1 MYVQFMCTGTF
12 VCSEEVGAVV
22 LADAPSSLTYSYAE
36 LKEAIKSL
44 NIGDTNTSKDFLDPT
59 ASTLKSDY
67 RCCEGKR
74 SKKGCR

>member
-1 MYVQFMCTGTF
+1 MHTGIF
-12 VCSEEVGAVV
+12 VRSEEVVAVV

-59 ASTLKSDY
+59 ASTLKII
-67 RCCEGKR
+67 RNQTNRRRKCCTIIL
-74 SKKGCR
+74 KKPQ